1 MVDIIIETD
10 VEKNI
15 REQYFNGTQ
24 KCYRCIE
31 YKKEVLP
38 HPTEVPLDGKRYTYI
53 KMIITNIACKR
64 IEIHSNL

>member
-10 VEKNI
+10 VTKNI

-24 KCYRCIE
+24 KCYICME

-38 HPTEVPLDGKRYTYI
+38 YPIEVPLDGNIYTYI
-53 KMIITNIACKR
+53 KIIITNIACKHV
-64 IEIHSNL
+64 EIHSRL